1 MNVEIM
7 LYIYL
12 FVCVSMIIFDIVTA
26 FVLRREDKR
35 VVKVSEDF
43 LKRVNEQLNLM
54 KSGSNVDKEH
64 KEYLLK
70 KLKRVSNMTAFDDM
84 LEKAYKVDENLV
96 RRYLSQLDGVFISL
110 TDEYSSRDKIEAAY
124 FPYIIKKYHIISD
137 NPSSSIVEAMF
148 RMLNEPCLYSREN
161 AMQALYTTGDCD
173 CIIRALK
180 CIDRSEYF
188 FHSKLLGDGLLN
200 FTGDGKKL
208 CDRIMEEFEEFS
220 VDMQV
225 TLLNF
230 LRFSTG
236 DYTEFAFSL
245 LQDESRDDE
254 IRYSCIRYLGKY
266 PYKKAYGMLC
276 LLADKSSEEKWQY
289 SAIASAALA
298 YYPCDRSKDLL
309 KNNLYSPNWYIRFN
323 SAESLERM
331 GITYL
336 ELADIIDGNDRYAAE
351 ILRYMLQK
359 ENMRERRSAAV

>member
-1 MNVEIM
+1 MSIEIM

-12 FVCVSMIIFDIVTA
+12 FICASMIIFDIVTA

-43 LKRVNEQLNLM
+43 RERVDEQLKLM
-54 KSGSNVDKEH
+54 KLGRNVDADH

-70 KLKRVSNMTAFDDM
+70 KLKRVSNMTAFDNM
-84 LEKAYKVDENLV
+84 LEDAYKVDRDSV
-96 RRYLSQLDGVFISL
+96 RRYLSQLDSVFISL
-110 TDEYSSRDKIEAAY
+110 TDEYSSRDQIEAAY
-124 FPYIIKKYHIISD
+124 FPYIIKKYHLISD
-137 NPSSSIVEAMF
+137 NPSSSIVDAMF
-148 RMLNEPCLYSREN
+148 RMLNEPYLYSREN
-161 AMQALYTTGDCD
+161 AMQALYTTGDCE

-200 FTGDGKKL
+200 FTGDGKEL
-208 CDRIMEEFEEFS
+208 CDRIIEEFEDFS

-230 LRFSTG
+230 FRFSTG

-254 IRYSCIRYLGKY
+254 IHYSCIRYLGKY

-276 LLADKSSEEKWQY
+276 FLADKSSAEKWQY
-289 SAIASAALA
+289 SAIASSALA
-298 YYPCDRSKDLL
+298 NYPCERTKELL

-323 SAESLERM
+323 SAESLEKM
-331 GITYL
+331 GVTYL
-336 ELADIIDGNDRYAAE
+336 ELVDIIDGNDRYAAE
-351 ILRYMLQK
+351 ILRYRLQK
-359 ENMRERRSAAV
+359 ENMRERRSSAV